1 MQWKHIDYN
10 KLTAK
15 QKEIYN
21 FQKVAA
27 LLADYGF
34 NCVKLDDDWQGADF
48 LAYHKDGSTTLNVQ
62 LKGRATICKKYEGK
76 GLHVAFPARGRGEW
90 YLLLHD
96 DLVRIAGETT
106 NWLRT
111 KSWKRDDGQYH
122 SANPPEPMLE
132 RLAAH
137 VLKPLPRDGES
148 VNGTP
153 AS

>member
-1 MQWKHIDYN
+1 MQLKHIDYN

-34 NCVKLDDDWQGADF
+34 NCIKLDDDWQGADF
-48 LAYHKDGSTTLNVQ
+48 LAYHKDGSTTLSVQ

-76 GLHVAFPARGRGEW
+76 GLYVAFKANDRW
-90 YLLLHD
+90 YLLPHD

-111 KSWKRDDGQYH
+111 ESWQKKNGEYH
-122 SANPPEPMLE
+122 SANPPEPMLR
-132 RLAAH
+132 RLKAH
-137 VLKPLPRDGES
+137 ALVPLPRDGES
-148 VNGTP
+148 MNDTA